1 MHGVKNWGTSPVLS
15 IPQKCKKIMY
25 WKIQEGIVFGSVV
38 FLVFAIQAASIFLLK
53 DSTINLWSALLV
65 VINILIFLGV
75 ILYAKWLWKKI
86 NYLQA
91 FIKVVK
97 LESMMLLVILFIGVL
112 TYYGII

>member
-1 MHGVKNWGTSPVLS
+1 
-15 IPQKCKKIMY
+15 MY

-38 FLVFAIQAASIFLLK
+38 FLSFAIQALSIFLLK
-53 DSTINLWSALLV
+53 DSITNLWCALLV
-65 VINILIFLGV
+65 VINIFIFLGV

-91 FIKVVK
+91 FIKVAGLEVK
-97 LESMMLLVILFIGVL
+97 MLLVILFIGVL